1 MSWPERHWQ
10 RKHAKLVPG
19 GLAINVDVL
28 ISLATND
35 VEVANVGKWDAV
47 LRRKRKLPPQVQVVF
62 YLQSSNLCLFYPQCR
77 PNMFHLLSSPTG
89 HELSIFIWIPQHT
102 VGNLSLKVA
111 GGKYDISLCK
121 GRCRTY
127 HNCNI
132 LCVYLFFDC
141 IASWFID
148 YWMEGGK
155 DNAKCL
161 VLSSQSWLIHVSHF
175 YGLMRDVFTHKITSL
190 EQWNKQLVL
199 QNRDDRNELDYDL
212 TVGSDTVITPS
223 YDPHCTNKDIKQV
236 ANRLQLFQQKSFS
249 TITKD
254 PEKLNE

>member
-1 MSWPERHWQ
+1 
-10 RKHAKLVPG
+10 
-19 GLAINVDVL
+19 
-28 ISLATND
+28 
-35 VEVANVGKWDAV
+35 
-47 LRRKRKLPPQVQVVF
+47 
-62 YLQSSNLCLFYPQCR
+62 
-77 PNMFHLLSSPTG
+77 MFHLLSSPTG

-111 GGKYDISLCK
+111 G
-121 GRCRTY
+121 
-127 HNCNI
+127 
-132 LCVYLFFDC
+132 
-141 IASWFID
+141 D